1 MSRRVRIGILDS
13 GVHVGHPHL
22 PSVAGGVGITADGEV
37 AGYVDTLGHGTAVGA
52 LIHHLAPAADLFAVK
67 IFDRR
72 LTTSLPIV
80 LRAMD
85 WCVRHEIDIINL
97 SLGSTNEEHRTHFV
111 DAIERVIALGAV
123 LVSAYEV
130 NGVPMLPGSLAGA
143 IGVVADAQCGHEEY
157 RIRPGVLTHIATCP
171 YPREI
176 EGVPRE
182 RNLQGVS
189 FAVAHISAQIARRW
203 NSTDLRTNW
212 LDRLVDVQELCMSR
226 ER

>member
-1 MSRRVRIGILDS
+1 MSRPVRIGILDS

-22 PSVAGGVGITADGEV
+22 RSVAGGVGITADGDV
-37 AGYVDTLGHGTAVGA
+37 AGFVDTLGHGTAVGA
-52 LIHHLAPAADLFAVK
+52 LIHHLAPKAELFAVK
-67 IFDRR
+67 IFDRQ
-72 LTTSLPIV
+72 LATSLPIV
-80 LRAMD
+80 LRAID

-97 SLGSTNEEHRTHFV
+97 SLGTTNEEHRAHFV
-111 DAIERVIALGAV
+111 DAIERVIASGAV

-130 NGVPMLPGSLAGA
+130 NGGTILPGSLSGA
-143 IGVVADAQCGHEEY
+143 IGVVADAACGHEDY
-157 RIRPGVLTHIATCP
+157 RICSGEPTRIAACP

-182 RNLQGVS
+182 KNLQGVS

-203 NSTDLRTNW
+203 NSMDSKTNW
-212 LDRLVDVQELCMSR
+212 LDRLVAVQDLSMAQ